1 MTRDDALIMD
11 VPAKVD
17 QSLDRTADRTYDRT
31 FGHAFDILLMPL
43 SRPDLGEIRIGED
56 LFAIGRGEAP
66 FAAYPADATAVLSRR
81 HARIFSEDGAV
92 YVADLG
98 SKNGTHV
105 NGAAVAQQ
113 PAALRDG
120 DELSFGAEL
129 SYRVKLYPRAPVQQ
143 SGLVVALTP
152 MRQDIGLQPIV
163 ITGFPFLVS
172 KADDTFERYRDAYP
186 HQVNYLSR
194 RHAHLYLKGGA
205 PWIEDLG
212 STNGTFVNGARLGD
226 HAVRVEAGDV
236 LAFGGTHFVYRL
248 DIEDHSDGDATA
260 TRSLQADRPAVV
272 APAGN
277 APAALVPDVDE
288 DADKTTFVGAADSFL
303 DIFCVDYAAKQEDEV
318 NLEPMPDASH
328 AAQGAHAPVA
338 RKRGRTALMCA
349 EIARTFGLRDRAQV
363 ARAMR
368 WTVAVLIAA
377 VLVGGSLYWRSAPDR
392 SLERLMA
399 EHQYARAAEVAD
411 EYLARHPSDPTYQ
424 AIGTEA
430 MLDAYVPGWVGKL
443 RAKDFV
449 GAETALAHMRG
460 TSQHNTDARALIDE
474 LAWVGSV
481 SRFAAERGGDDARIR
496 LYRDEGDIRKLLAHW
511 EQDAKAHQR
520 ALDRIANTV
529 PVFAETY
536 AGTLSALR
544 KLQNDDAV
552 YLAAIERLN
561 ASIATE
567 LGREQPE
574 ALQSMLAEYRDK
586 YPRLAGLDATEADLR
601 QYIAL
606 IQALRNRML
615 GPLTAQ
621 MAAVH
626 FSTPPFRAAYDK
638 LAAEKL
644 PEAAIA
650 EHYVAATQAWARG
663 EGEAALGALGRIEAG
678 PWREELAQ
686 DIAHK
691 RQVLDQYAALPR
703 ARGTAGYE
711 DQLLGLHAMLD
722 PDADAWYVRAIDGD
736 VNAIREA
743 ALRRANL
750 LLNRAATAWRQY
762 RNNGLIGG
770 EQRLEAGISPKF
782 RAQAK
787 LLADAQADARQGL
800 RIYTQLKADEIS
812 QWSKVRDDIQAEVDL
827 QRRSLNDLRMVLDP
841 AVLKAKLALVGEPT
855 PTATVA
861 ASPGGRR

>member
-1 MTRDDALIMD
+1 MTRDDALIME
-11 VPAKVD
+11 VPTKVD
-17 QSLDRTADRTYDRT
+17 RNLAQSATA
-31 FGHAFDILLMPL
+31 HAFDILLTPL
-43 SRPDLGEIRIGED
+43 SRPDLGEIRIDEE

-66 FAAYPADATAVLSRR
+66 FAAYPTDATSVLSRR

-105 NGAAVAQQ
+105 NGAVVAQQ

-129 SYRVKLYPRAPVQQ
+129 SYRVRLYPRAPVQQ
-143 SGLVVALTP
+143 SGLAVALTP
-152 MRQDIGLQPIV
+152 MRQDVGLQPIV

-172 KADDTFERYRDAYP
+172 KADDTFARYRDAYP

-226 HAVRVEAGDV
+226 HAVRVGPGDV

-248 DIEDHSDGDATA
+248 DIEHEADGDATA
-260 TRSLQADRPAVV
+260 TRSSVVERPVAVP
-272 APAGN
+272 ASDMGAAGTPAGVS
-277 APAALVPDVDE
+277 PVIE
-288 DADKTTFVGAADSFL
+288 DDPDKTTFVGAADSFL
-303 DIFCVDYAAKQEDEV
+303 DIFCVDYAAKHEDEV
-318 NLEPMPDASH
+318 NLEPMPDAAH
-328 AAQGAHAPVA
+328 AAQGGAHAPA
-338 RKRGRTALMCA
+338 PRKRGRAALMCA
-349 EIARTFGLRDRAQV
+349 EVARTFGLGDRAQT
-363 ARAMR
+363 ARAVR
-368 WTVAVLIAA
+368 WSVAVVLAA
-377 VLVGGSLYWRSAPDR
+377 GVVGGGLYWRSAPDR
-392 SLERLMA
+392 SLDRLMA
-399 EHQYARAAEVAD
+399 DHQYARAAEVAD
-411 EYLARHPSDPTYQ
+411 DYLAQHPSDPKYQ

-430 MLDAYVPGWVGKL
+430 MLNAFVPPWIEKL
-443 RAKDFV
+443 RTRDFV
-449 GAETALAHMRG
+449 GAETVLAHMRG
-460 TSQHNTDARALIDE
+460 SSRHNTDARALVDE

-496 LYRDEGDIRKLLAHW
+496 LYRDEGEIRRLLAHW

-529 PVFAETY
+529 PVFGETY

-586 YPRLAGLDATEADLR
+586 YPRLAGLDGTDADLK

-626 FSTPPFRAAYDK
+626 FTTPPFRAAYDK

-644 PEAAIA
+644 PPASIA
-650 EHYVAATQAWARG
+650 EQYVAATQAWLRG
-663 EGEAALGALGRIEAG
+663 EGEAAASALGRIEAG
-678 PWREELAQ
+678 PWADELAK

-691 RQVLDQYAALPR
+691 RQVLEQFAALPR
-703 ARGTAGYE
+703 ARGSAGYE

-770 EQRLEAGISPKF
+770 EQRLEAGISAKF
-782 RAQAK
+782 RSQAK

-800 RIYTQLKADEIS
+800 RIYTQLKADEIT
-812 QWSKVRDDIQAEVDL
+812 QWSKTRDDIQAEVDL

-841 AVLKAKLALVGEPT
+841 AVLKAKLALVGEPS

>member
-17 QSLDRTADRTYDRT
+17 PHPYAS
-31 FGHAFDILLMPL
+31 HAFDILLVPL

-66 FAAYPADATAVLSRR
+66 FAAYPTDATSVLSRR

-105 NGAAVAQQ
+105 NGAVVAQQ

-143 SGLVVALTP
+143 TGLVACLTP
-152 MRQDIGLQPIV
+152 MRQDVGLQPIV

-172 KADDTFERYRDAYP
+172 KADDTFARYRDAYP

-248 DIEDHSDGDATA
+248 DIARHEDGDATA
-260 TRSLQADRPAVV
+260 TRSITASRPHAVSAAV
-272 APAGN
+272 SPPGAPAD
-277 APAALVPDVDE
+277 VPPPIEE
-288 DADKTTFVGAADSFL
+288 DLDKTTFVGAADSFL
-303 DIFCVDYAAKQEDEV
+303 DIFCVDYAARQEDEV

-328 AAQGAHAPVA
+328 AAQAGAHAAPA
-338 RKRGRTALMCA
+338 RKPGRTALMCA
-349 EIARTFGLRDRAQV
+349 EIARTLGLRDRAQ
-363 ARAMR
+363 ANRAMK
-368 WTVAVLIAA
+368 WTVAVVVALG
-377 VLVGGSLYWRSAPDR
+377 LVGGGLYWRSAPDR

-399 EHQYARAAEVAD
+399 DREYARAAEVAD
-411 EYLARHPSDPTYQ
+411 EYLARHPSDPKYQ

-430 MLDAYVPGWVGKL
+430 MLDAYVPGWIDKL

-449 GAETALAHMRG
+449 GAETTLAHMRG
-460 TSQHNTDARALIDE
+460 TSRHNTDARALIDE

-496 LYRDEGDIRKLLAHW
+496 LYRDEGDIRRLLAHW

-552 YLAAIERLN
+552 YLGAIERLN

-586 YPRLAGLDATEADLR
+586 YPRLAGLDATEADLK

-606 IQALRNRML
+606 IQALRNRMV
-615 GPLTAQ
+615 GPLAAQ
-621 MAAVH
+621 MVAVH

-644 PEAAIA
+644 PAASIA
-650 EHYVAATQAWARG
+650 EHYLAATQGWARG
-663 EGEAALGALGRIEAG
+663 EGEAAIGALGKIEAG
-678 PWREELAQ
+678 PWTEELAQ

-711 DQLLGLHAMLD
+711 DQLLALHAMLD
-722 PDADAWYVRAIDGD
+722 PDGDAWYVRAIDGD

-770 EQRLEAGISPKF
+770 EQRLEAGVSAKF

-800 RIYTQLKADEIS
+800 RIYAQLKADEIS

-841 AVLKAKLALVGEPT
+841 AVLKAKLALVGEPS